1 MNQYDMRCP
10 VCGKMNHQLLLEETD
25 GWMECEYCGETT
37 QQLRRMWKIQ
47 KSCALVNEF
56 EHVAIPAV

>member
-25 GWMECEYCGETT
+25 GWMDGMRI
-37 QQLRRMWKIQ
+37 LRGNDAAAPEDVENTE
-47 KSCALVNEF
+47 ALCLGKKG
-56 EHVAIPAV
+56 